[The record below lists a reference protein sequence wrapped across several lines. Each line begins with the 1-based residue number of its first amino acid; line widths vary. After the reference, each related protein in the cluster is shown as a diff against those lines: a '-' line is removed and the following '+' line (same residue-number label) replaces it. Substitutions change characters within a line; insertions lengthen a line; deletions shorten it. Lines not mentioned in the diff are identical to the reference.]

1 MTSYKRLGEFIEP
14 IDERNSDLKVKLA
27 QGINNNKY
35 FQAPKQVAT
44 NSRADKIVRTGYFA
58 YNRATTR
65 NGDKISIAYRQG
77 PDCTVSSAYQVFRIK
92 NKKLLNPKYLMMWY
106 KRPDFDRYA
115 LYMSKGSAHEFFNW
129 EEMCDVML
137 PVPSIDEQN
146 RIVAEYEAIDNRISV
161 NKRIIEKLEQTAMTL
176 YRHTFVEGID
186 QDNPPEGWEVGHISD
201 LGEIVS
207 GATPST
213 EHPEYWTNDGIH
225 WLSPADLSKQNKKFI
240 SRGDR
245 DITEAGYKSASTRML
260 PTGSVLFSSR
270 APIGLLG
277 IAVNEVCTNQG
288 FKSIIPKKEIGNGY
302 VYYTLKHMKEMI
314 ASQNTGS
321 TFAEVSG
328 KTLGQYS
335 VVLPPQGLLV
345 DFQSI
350 IEKLFRYQYSLEK
363 EISILST
370 VNSLRLNSLE
380 KK

>member
-92 NKKLLNPKYLMMWY
+92 DENLLNPKYLMMWY

-137 PVPSIDEQN
+137 PVPSIEEQN
-146 RIVAEYEAIDNRISV
+146 RIVAEYDAIENRIAV
-161 NKRIIEKLEQTAMTL
+161 NKRMIEKLEQTAMTL

-288 FKSIIPKKEIGNGY
+288 FNPSL
-302 VYYTLKHMKEMI
+302 TL
-314 ASQNTGS
+314 
-321 TFAEVSG
+321 
-328 KTLGQYS
+328 
-335 VVLPPQGLLV
+335 
-345 DFQSI
+345 
-350 IEKLFRYQYSLEK
+350 
-363 EISILST
+363 
-370 VNSLRLNSLE
+370 
-380 KK
+380 